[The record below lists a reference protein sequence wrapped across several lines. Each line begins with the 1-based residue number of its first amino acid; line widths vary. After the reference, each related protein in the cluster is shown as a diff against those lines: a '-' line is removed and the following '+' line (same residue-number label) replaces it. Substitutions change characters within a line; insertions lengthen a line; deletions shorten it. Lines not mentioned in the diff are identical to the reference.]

1 MTVAGYETYKEQLEK
16 RYNQEL
22 KEILTDLYIARDL
35 GPSTSAKMLGVPRG
49 VILHY
54 INFYGLKAAKHQLI
68 KKSSSISR

>member
-1 MTVAGYETYKEQLEK
+1 MTMTGFGAYKEQVEK
-16 RYNQEL
+16 KYNQEM
-22 KEILTDLYIARDL
+22 KEILKDLYITRDL

-68 KKSSSISR
+68 KKKVLA